1 MAAEGGGNIVWFT
14 EGDIVWFFY
23 TGEEGIPND
32 ATHIFVD
39 AKVIPSMAFCGRL
52 NIVEVV
58 CDENVET
65 IEKYAFYGCRSLR
78 RLIMP
83 GVEIVEDYTFFECD
97 ALKDVECGKL
107 ERIREGAF
115 TSCKSLSSINLPS
128 VKVVERDTFFD
139 CTALTDV
146 KFSSKLD
153 TFAGGAPFRQCISLQ
168 RITIPL
174 KDNMIP
180 DDRAFRGCANLNSVD
195 LVEGVLLHEVITAL
209 QLEEWTNDMNVE
221 INSINQIL
229 PTAPA
234 GSSYAWDFGLKA
246 EEIRRWI
253 RSVLAK
259 LHHYKAEHQLLLNE
273 AATTLQHTLPQDIVS
288 NKVLPFL
295 ELPSDTFEGENHE
308 AEEDEESNEEVMD
321 EEVMDEQEK
330 DEDQGVVGEYSCAD
344 LTSV

>member
-1 MAAEGGGNIVWFT
+1 MTAEGGGNIVWFT

-23 TGEEGIPND
+23 TGEEGIPDD
-32 ATHIFVD
+32 ATHFFVD
-39 AKVIPSMAFCGRL
+39 VKVIPSMAFCGNL
-52 NIVEVV
+52 NIVQVV
-58 CDENVET
+58 CDENVKT

-107 ERIREGAF
+107 ERIRDGAF
-115 TSCKSLSSINLPS
+115 TSCNSLSSINLPS
-128 VKVVERDTFFD
+128 AKVVERDTFFD
-139 CTALTDV
+139 CTALTNV
-146 KFSSKLD
+146 KCSSKLD
-153 TFAGGAPFRQCISLQ
+153 TFAGGAAFRRCISLQ

-180 DDRAFRGCANLNSVD
+180 DDRAFGGCANLNSVE

-209 QLEEWTNDMNVE
+209 QLEVWTNDMNVE

-234 GSSYAWDFGLKA
+234 GSSCAWDFGLKA
-246 EEIRRWI
+246 EVIRRWI

-273 AATTLQHTLPQDIVS
+273 AATTLKHILPQDIVS
-288 NKVLPFL
+288 KEYFL
-295 ELPSDTFEGENHE
+295 FSSQLPSDTFEGENHE
-308 AEEDEESNEEVMD
+308 QRDDDDE
-321 EEVMDEQEK
+321 
-330 DEDQGVVGEYSCAD
+330 
-344 LTSV
+344 